1 MGFLQKKV
9 PLSTLLKLQLFYCLL
24 GVGYNVVS
32 YLLVISIGRRLS
44 ITAPFTGG
52 LFMAFY
58 GLCLIIGYK
67 GLHKTYRVLMLVFVV
82 VIGYNGFIKHF
93 ILYARQ
99 PEVYFSFLAWLAAV
113 GNNFLGLL
121 LNLIAVAGRFESDKA
136 EERFT

>member
-32 YLLVISIGRRLS
+32 YSLVISIGRRLS
-44 ITAPFTGG
+44 STAPFTGG
-52 LFMAFY
+52 LVMAFY
-58 GLCLIIGYK
+58 GLCLITGYK
-67 GLHKTYRVLMLVFVV
+67 GLHRTYRVLMLGFVV

-99 PEVYFSFLAWLAAV
+99 PEVYFSFLAWFAAA
-113 GNNFLGLL
+113 GNNFFGIL
-121 LNLIAVAGRFESDKA
+121 LNLIAAAGRFEPA
-136 EERFT
+136 RVEERAT